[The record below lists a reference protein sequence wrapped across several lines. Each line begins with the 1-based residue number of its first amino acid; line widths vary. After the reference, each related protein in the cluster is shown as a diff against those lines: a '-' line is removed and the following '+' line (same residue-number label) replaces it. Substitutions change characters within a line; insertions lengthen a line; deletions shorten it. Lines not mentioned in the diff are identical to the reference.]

1 MRSCCWT
8 SFCLTDGPRWIPWV
22 CLLRSSISRPWC
34 GGRAS
39 FEAGLSTWPP
49 NLVTWFWYPK
59 IRKYLKFHVS
69 TGITIINTSSW
80 LNANIRSIVL
90 YGCDI
95 RDWWR
100 HIASWLPPGFD
111 LENNPSFQDTQ
122 TWGFFQWTLRFWR
135 WVFLFLVSRWPRLWC
150 RWGSQFTVL
159 CNLFKHVFLDWTIN
173 TKYYHLLFAHHEQ
186 WCPSVVHDLMQTKTH
201 GLLHGE
207 LSLLMTLH
215 LDSRQ
220 LQGLRLTCALPQK
233 HWKHKTPR
241 ANCHEPFASSPWPP
255 FFQRR
260 HNLQTAFRGRLV
272 DGSAGWLTSSSG
284 SSSLPQ
290 GAISLRLVGHLRSCY
305 PVHLKRTH
313 FIQVTT
319 SDKSQS
325 ARAARSNICQYLCL
339 LLISNA
345 IQCGS
350 ITIF

>member
-1 MRSCCWT
+1 MWHQ
-8 SFCLTDGPRWIPWV
+8 
-22 CLLRSSISRPWC
+22 
-34 GGRAS
+34 
-39 FEAGLSTWPP
+39 GL
-49 NLVTWFWYPK
+49 VK
-59 IRKYLKFHVS
+59 
-69 TGITIINTSSW
+69 TGIEKKTCRILTPTW
-80 LNANIRSIVL
+80 LRLGEQSL
-90 YGCDI
+90 
-95 RDWWR
+95 
-100 HIASWLPPGFD
+100 LPGHSN
-111 LENNPSFQDTQ
+111 LR
-122 TWGFFQWTLRFWR
+122 FFQWTLRFWR

-159 CNLFKHVFLDWTIN
+159 CNSFKHVFLDWTFN

-186 WCPSVVHDLMQTKTH
+186 WCPSVVHGLMQTEIH

-220 LQGLRLTCALPQK
+220 LQGLRLTCALPRK

-241 ANCHEPFASSPWPP
+241 ANCHEPFAASPWPP

-305 PVHLKRTH
+305 PVHLKRMH

-325 ARAARSNICQYLCL
+325 ARAARSNIYVNTFAYYCDPMWVNHNILGIWIKMHLVYFGGSGFSYQKLLVPYLP
-339 LLISNA
+339 
-345 IQCGS
+345 
-350 ITIF
+350 